1 MKLLRLSS
9 MVLFGIIAACSPPPL
24 RTRNVVLVV
33 TDGLRWQ
40 DVFSGA
46 DSSILFGDSRYLGD
60 TTAIRRD
67 FWRPTVDER
76 RRAMMPFLWNT
87 IAKNGQIF
95 GNAAAGS
102 RAQVTNGLKFSYPG
116 YNEMLFGAPD
126 PRIRSNDFGP
136 NPNVTV
142 FERLAKSRTFAGRV
156 AAFATWD
163 AFNDIFNRQRAGF
176 VIRAGWTPPYATP
189 VSRSDSLLDRLYAT
203 TSRMWGDDAYDSFMQ
218 ASLMDYLRT
227 HRPRVLFVGYGE
239 TDEWAHAGRYDRVLR
254 SAHAVDSYLR
264 ELWTT
269 LQSMPEYR
277 GTTTMIVTTDHGRGS
292 TGTEWQDHGEHVDG
306 AENVWIAAIGP
317 DTPAKGERSNVDRVT
332 QSQIAGTVAALLGQ
346 SYAAGASP
354 ISEIVRR

>member
-1 MKLLRLSS
+1 MKLLRVTMLLVLA
-9 MVLFGIIAACSPPPL
+9 MVAACSRPPL

-46 DSSILFGDSRYLGD
+46 DSSILFGDSRYIGD
-60 TTAIRRD
+60 TAAIRRD
-67 FWRPTVDER
+67 FWRPTAAER
-76 RRAMMPFLWNT
+76 RRAMMPFLWNM
-87 IAKNGQIF
+87 IAKSGQVF

-102 RAQVTNGLKFSYPG
+102 SAQVTNGLKFSYPG

-142 FERLAKSRTFAGRV
+142 FEWLAKSRAFAGRV

-163 AFNDIFNRQRAGF
+163 AINDIFNRQRAGF
-176 VIRAGWTPPYATP
+176 VVRAGWTPPIPTP
-189 VSRSDSLLDRLYAT
+189 TSRADSLLDRLYAT
-203 TSRMWGDDAYDSFMQ
+203 TSRAWADDAYDSFVQ
-218 ASLMDYLRT
+218 ASLLDYLRT

-239 TDEWAHAGRYDRVLR
+239 TDEWAHAGRYDQVLR
-254 SAHAVDSYLR
+254 SAHAVDAYIR

-269 LQSMPEYR
+269 LQSIPEYR

-292 TGTEWQDHGEHVDG
+292 TGTAWRDHGERVEG
-306 AENVWIAAIGP
+306 AENVWIAAMGP
-317 DTPAKGERSNVDRVT
+317 DTPAKGERTNVERVT

-346 SYAAGASP
+346 TYGVGASP
-354 ISEIVRR
+354 IGEIVRR